1 MAVAVG
7 AAAAEPLT
15 AEEAVSAVSGLC
27 TRIIEQLHKNLVQTF
42 FRTPRA
48 PCLSHVGLWMIQTLQ
63 HDSGGVF
70 YFPQPPTDL
79 HLISTDLADLIHPY
93 RSASF
98 GERQLGAI
106 LIAPTALTVHGGLP
120 ARRHSVQ

>member
-1 MAVAVG
+1 MYKSHV
-7 AAAAEPLT
+7 
-15 AEEAVSAVSGLC
+15 
-27 TRIIEQLHKNLVQTF
+27 QLYKNRVQLYKNLILVQTL
-42 FRTPRA
+42 FRTPKA
-48 PCLSHVGLWMIQTLQ
+48 PCLSHVDLWMIQTLQ

-120 ARRHSVQ
+120 ARRHSLQ

>member
-1 MAVAVG
+1 MG
-7 AAAAEPLT
+7 DGNINLGQFSGRAAKSNTNRPSLFYPLR
-15 AEEAVSAVSGLC
+15 EAS
-27 TRIIEQLHKNLVQTF
+27 
-42 FRTPRA
+42 